1 MSMAITAMASLPT
14 TTRAC
19 LPTPST
25 SPHTITTFSKPQFKR
40 ISLPTSTT
48 ISLLSLFTIP
58 NEARAA
64 IPVDQ
69 IVSSITLVEQ
79 TIDQVQGFLDSAER
93 GLEAIANFLKPGIDA
108 GLPIVQQAGTEAL
121 KFASPAFSEASKK
134 AQEALQ
140 SSGLDTQPVLTAA
153 KTVADAAQQTSQAIE
168 GAKPIASST
177 IETISTS
184 DPTVIAGSSGALYVA
199 YLLFPPIWSAIS
211 FNFRGYK
218 GTTVDMFPCEFFLL
232 VLYGYTKPMDLLI
245 SNPLWPG
252 KPRMLTI
259 RSTKKKRLMSNNIF
273 LWLMLVLFFEFA
285 GDLTP
290 AQTLDLLSTQNYVLI
305 DVRSE
310 KDKDKSGIPRLPSS
324 AKNKMVAI
332 PLEEVPSK
340 IKGLVRNVK
349 RVEAEIAALKISYLK
364 KINKGSNIV
373 ILDSYSDSAKIVAR
387 KLKGLGF
394 KNTWIV
400 ADGFSGGKGWL
411 QSRLGTDSYKVSF
424 AEILSPSR
432 IIPAGG
438 TRSFGTTSRQKL
450 LTGAD

>member
-108 GLPIVQQAGTEAL
+108 GLPIAQQAGKEAL

-153 KTVADAAQQTSQAIE
+153 KTVAYAAQQTSQAIQ

-218 GTTVDMFPCEFFLL
+218 
-232 VLYGYTKPMDLLI
+232 
-245 SNPLWPG
+245 
-252 KPRMLTI
+252 
-259 RSTKKKRLMSNNIF
+259 
-273 LWLMLVLFFEFA
+273 

>member
-1 MSMAITAMASLPT
+1 MAMEITAMASLPT
-14 TTRAC
+14 TTTTTTTRTS
-19 LPTPST
+19 LPTPSST
-25 SPHTITTFSKPQFKR
+25 SPHTITTFSKPLFRR

-58 NEARAA
+58 NEAKAA
-64 IPVDQ
+64 VNISKDQ
-69 IVSSITLVEQ
+69 IVSSLTQVEQ
-79 TIDQVQGFLDSAER
+79 TIDQVQEVGSGFLDSAQR
-93 GLEAIANFLKPGIDA
+93 VAEAIGSVLKPGIDA
-108 GLPIVQQAGTEAL
+108 GLPIVQQAGEEAL

-153 KTVADAAQQTSQAIE
+153 KTVADAAQQTTQAIE

-184 DPTVIAGSSGALYVA
+184 DPTVIAGTAGALFVA

-218 GTTVDMFPCEFFLL
+218 G
-232 VLYGYTKPMDLLI
+232 
-245 SNPLWPG
+245 
-252 KPRMLTI
+252 
-259 RSTKKKRLMSNNIF
+259 
-273 LWLMLVLFFEFA
+273 
-285 GDLTP
+285 DLTP
-290 AQTLDLLSTQNYVLI
+290 AQTLDMLCTQNYVLI

-340 IKGLVRNVK
+340 IRGLVRNVK

-364 KINKGSNIV
+364 KINKGSNVV

-387 KLKGLGF
+387 TLTGLGF

-400 ADGFSGGKGWL
+400 GDGFSGGKGWL
-411 QSRLGTDSYKVSF
+411 QSRLGTDSYKFSF

-438 TRSFGTTSRQKL
+438 TRSFGTTRGQSSQKL
-450 LTGAD
+450 LPD